1 MDREFCIAYIT
12 DDCAIC
18 PELSE
23 DESCTTGSHCF
34 DVKQKIIADLRKLDK
49 IEQIVNCE
57 LIAGKHDYKACYTA
71 FYEIVDVIQDREVL
85 EQDN

>member
-23 DESCTTGSHCF
+23 NESCTTDSHCF
-34 DVKQKIIADLRKLDK
+34 DVKQKIIADLRKLEK
-49 IEQIVNCE
+49 IEQIVNKWNNDASYSFNDMCKINGILKE
-57 LIAGKHDYKACYTA
+57 
-71 FYEIVDVIQDREVL
+71 
-85 EQDN
+85 